1 MRDGALVGFN
11 GNLSIATGASASA
24 GGKFQSKVGA
34 TPPLQVGRFL
44 VEVGKDVVANFQDCT
59 GLSVEFEVQE
69 YTEGG
74 NNEFIHKLPGRM
86 KYSNITLK
94 RGISND
100 PQFSQWRPR
109 IVDGKLSIEPK
120 NLSIILF
127 NHAGETVK
135 TWHVKDAYP
144 VKWSGPD
151 MRASSMDVAIET
163 LELAHRGWTER

>member
-1 MRDGALVGFN
+1 MRNGALADIS
-11 GNLSIATGASASA
+11 GNLSVSAVSTISA
-24 GGKFQSKVGA
+24 GGQFQAKVAA

-44 VEVGKDVVANFQDCT
+44 VEIGKDVVANFQDCT

-100 PQFSQWRPR
+100 PQFAQWRPR
-109 IVDGKLSIEPK
+109 IVDGKLSIAPK

-135 TWHVKDAYP
+135 TWNVKDAYP
-144 VKWSGPD
+144 VKWTGPD

-163 LELAHRGWTER
+163 MELAHRGWTER